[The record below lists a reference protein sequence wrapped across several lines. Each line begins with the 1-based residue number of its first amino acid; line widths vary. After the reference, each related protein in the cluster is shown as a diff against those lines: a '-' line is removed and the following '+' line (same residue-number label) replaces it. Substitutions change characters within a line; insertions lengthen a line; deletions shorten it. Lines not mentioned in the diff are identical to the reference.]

1 MHRMGGNGQI
11 AALDFVKAL
20 RPRFDPRQAMFDGK
34 INRLIIT
41 CLEMQI
47 GNIDIGTPIAAIKR
61 IITNEIK
68 CAADNVAVIFGHH
81 QKHAVGH
88 GFAKL
93 GKHLMCQIGTAP
105 FPVDGGHIKSEK
117 SVNMILGDCR
127 TGQPKHGNAGLGNR
141 GTLFTDIFALA

>member
-1 MHRMGGNGQI
+1 MRYPMHRMGGNRQI

-68 CAADNVAVIFGHH
+68 CAADNVAIIFGHY

-88 GFAKL
+88 GFA
-93 GKHLMCQIGTAP
+93 
-105 FPVDGGHIKSEK
+105 
-117 SVNMILGDCR
+117 
-127 TGQPKHGNAGLGNR
+127 
-141 GTLFTDIFALA
+141 